1 MSKALNLADLYD
13 TPRQK
18 RTNDKPLRIRAEP
31 QVTSEIPFKT
41 IGVMLSV
48 IALVVVIINVAFGV
62 KEQSKNFNKG
72 SVISRSKQN
81 MLRRMVRMKCQTL
94 DSSTHCTTIEK
105 GDYVVTTKGCEDV
118 FDFNGI
124 PFTDVPVDDLGNYR
138 VPTATD
144 MTLRIKDKCPNIAV
158 MVDTLLQ
165 PFDSYASSQ
174 STGNGI
180 IERLVWITDVCHT
193 EFTVK
198 INDINIYESTP
209 SSMIKT
215 SKLSTKVAYIYIPD
229 VDYLS
234 GAVSIV
240 GKGCNAPIQ
249 VYTKR
254 SER

>member
-1 MSKALNLADLYD
+1 MSKTLNLADLYD
-13 TPRQK
+13 TPREK
-18 RTNDKPLRIRAEP
+18 RTRDKPLHIRTEP
-31 QVTSEIPFKT
+31 RVASEVPFKT
-41 IGVMLSV
+41 ICGVLSC
-48 IALVVVIINVAFGV
+48 IVVVVVLINVVFSG
-62 KEQSKNFNKG
+62 KEQNKNFNKG
-72 SVISRSKQN
+72 SVVGRSNRN
-81 MLRRMVRMKCQTL
+81 MLRRMIRMKCQTL
-94 DSSTHCTTIEK
+94 DSSTHCTTTEK

-144 MTLRIKDKCPNIAV
+144 MTLLIKDKCPNIAV

-193 EFTVK
+193 EFTAK

-254 SER
+254 SA